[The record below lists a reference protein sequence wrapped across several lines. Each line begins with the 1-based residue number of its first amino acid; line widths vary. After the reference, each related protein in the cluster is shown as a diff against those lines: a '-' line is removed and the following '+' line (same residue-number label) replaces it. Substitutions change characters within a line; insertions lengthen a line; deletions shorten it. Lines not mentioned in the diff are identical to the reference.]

1 MLSGSSN
8 LYFIYRTIY
17 SNCIPCLYYTG
28 DMGLLLASDFQV
40 DMSLLH
46 DSASN
51 MSDISSSSST
61 ITSSSI
67 PPQSPKSFSTVFED
81 IDTPQKIS
89 ESIKNTE
96 LSNNSRN
103 KPVTISVE
111 EPTVFPRSR
120 DQDMTQKVRH
130 EDCCV
135 EKQAKRTG
143 FPKKQKKIHQSP
155 KEVDSQCSHS
165 VSKSPEVVPSPK
177 KPNSQLSRSKQS
189 TNENHITREE
199 KLLKFMKS
207 NIRW

>member
-1 MLSGSSN
+1 M
-8 LYFIYRTIY
+8 YYIIC

-28 DMGLLLASDFQV
+28 DVGLLLASDFQV

-46 DSASN
+46 DSASS

-67 PPQSPKSFSTVFED
+67 PPLSPQSFSAIFED
-81 IDTPQKIS
+81 IDAPQKIS
-89 ESIKNTE
+89 ESVKNTE
-96 LSNNSRN
+96 LSDSSGN
-103 KPVTISVE
+103 KPVTVSVE
-111 EPTVFPRSR
+111 EPKVFPKSR
-120 DQDMTQKVRH
+120 DQDMPQKVKH
-130 EDCCV
+130 ENRCV
-135 EKQAKRTG
+135 KKKAKRNG
-143 FPKKQKKIHQSP
+143 FSRRKKKFHQSP
-155 KEVDSQCSHS
+155 KKVDSQCSLS

-189 TNENHITREE
+189 KNENHISREE